1 MRLLLFGP
9 PGVGK
14 GTQAKLLSQEYRVP
28 HISTGDLLRTA
39 VTQGTPVGKKAKAI
53 MDEGHLVPDDL
64 MIAIV
69 REALSGPCG
78 RERIH
83 PGRLPADS
91 SAGQSALRISLRSSA
106 SHRTR

>member
-39 VTQGTPVGKKAKAI
+39 VVRGTPVGKKARAI

-69 REALSGPCG
+69 REALSGPAAANG
-78 RERIH
+78 FIS
-83 PGRLPADS
+83 GRLPADS
-91 SAGQSALRISLRSSA
+91 PAGQGALRSL
-106 SHRTR
+106 